1 MAMGA
6 FCRVFVRLL
15 LSMQR
20 MRQLSREFEGLWHA
34 ELCSNFTMELG
45 ATLS

>member
-1 MAMGA
+1 MSA

-20 MRQLSREFEGLWHA
+20 SDGEFEALSIGTL
-34 ELCSNFTMELG
+34 LG
-45 ATLS
+45 